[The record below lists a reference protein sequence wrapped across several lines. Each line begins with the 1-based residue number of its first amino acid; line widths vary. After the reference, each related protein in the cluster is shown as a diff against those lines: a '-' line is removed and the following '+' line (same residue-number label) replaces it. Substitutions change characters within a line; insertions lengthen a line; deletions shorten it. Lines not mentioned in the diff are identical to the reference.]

1 MEADRLANVPPF
13 NSLPDDARLKFAIW
27 VGELKVPEGKHLVD
41 QGDYSY
47 ELFAIEEGT
56 AEVLRDGARVA
67 ELGPGD
73 FFGEMGVLERAQR
86 NATVISTSPM
96 KMLTL
101 SHWDVSRLKK
111 QSPDAIEQLQKAV
124 EQRRPSE

>member
-1 MEADRLANVPPF
+1 MDADRLANVPPYTT
-13 NSLPDDARLKFAIW
+13 LPEEARRAFSVW
-27 VGELKVPEGKHLVD
+27 VGELKVPQGKHLVD

-47 ELFAIEEGT
+47 ELFSIEEGT
-56 AEVLRDGARVA
+56 AEVLRDGERVA

-111 QSPDAIEQLQKAV
+111 RSPEAIEQLQQAV
-124 EQRRPSE
+124 EQRRPS